1 MSPNIDF
8 TCTDVKTST
17 LLSCSFNLNKSELH
31 ILEYFF
37 RNKTPR
43 SIQDIAADLKLERSG
58 VQKAIKSLLNK
69 EVLDRRQVNNDAGGY
84 YYRYFMKNR
93 DEIRVLMKTRLDS
106 WYSNAMN
113 TINTI

>member
-1 MSPNIDF
+1 MGPNIDF
-8 TCTDVKTST
+8 TCEDVKTST

-31 ILEYFF
+31 IFEYFF
-37 RNKTPR
+37 KNRMPR
-43 SIQDIAADLKLERSG
+43 SIQDIASDLKLERSG

-93 DEIRVLMKTRLDS
+93 DEIRKLMKSRLDS
-106 WYSNAMN
+106 WYGKAMG
-113 TINTI
+113 TIGNI